1 MSQAIVEFIPLQCT
15 QTAAFTVFLKK
26 FATWSPTRSFSLAAE
41 QGHRPRK
48 ILFTPKGGGKI
59 TETLFDGSQAD
70 CGKVL
75 EFSPVRKLAIA
86 WRISIT
92 ERKAT
97 REDVAFREN
106 GDRGVVRLTHSD

>member
-1 MSQAIVEFIPLQCT
+1 MSYHCSAHRLPDSISLYKGLRFGGP
-15 QTAAFTVFLKK
+15 TALSHFPPNRA
-26 FATWSPTRSFSLAAE
+26 SAE
-41 QGHRPRK
+41 ENRIYAK
-48 ILFTPKGGGKI
+48 VGGKI

-75 EFSPVRKLAIA
+75 EFSPVRKLASA

-97 REDVAFREN
+97 RKDVAFREN
-106 GDRGVVRLTHSD
+106 GDRSVVRLTHSD

>member
-1 MSQAIVEFIPLQCT
+1 VAQQR
-15 QTAAFTVFLKK
+15 FLT
-26 FATWSPTRSFSLAAE
+26 FHRT
-41 QGHRPRK
+41 GHRPKK
-48 ILFTPKGGGKI
+48 IVFTPKVGGKI

-75 EFSPVRKLAIA
+75 EFSPVRKLALA

-106 GDRGVVRLTHSD
+106 GDRSVVRLTHSDCDAFGYKWHPNRETYDAG

>member
-1 MSQAIVEFIPLQCT
+1 MAHQL
-15 QTAAFTVFLKK
+15 FLT
-26 FATWSPTRSFSLAAE
+26 FRRT
-41 QGHRPRK
+41 GHRPKK
-48 ILFTPKGGGKI
+48 IVFTPKVGGKI

-75 EFSPVRKLAIA
+75 EFSPVRKLALA

-97 REDVAFREN
+97 RKDVAFREN
-106 GDRGVVRLTHSD
+106 GDRSVVRLTHSD